1 MSRKM
6 KRVMSCMCLTALA
19 FTALTGCG
27 EKEETAKTETIKILN
42 RVNPEVIV
50 DGNPILGEL
59 EKKLGVTIEY
69 DAPPI
74 NNYNEKLQIAMA
86 SGEIPDI
93 IYNWGGADQNYE
105 QWAKDGLLAE
115 LDDKIKN
122 YPNIM
127 KTIPADYWESVR
139 STRTGKIHSVPKTN
153 LDNYWGLVLNQKWLD
168 NLGLE
173 APNTLDELKEVFH
186 QFTYNDPDGNGVN
199 DTYGFTVN
207 AVSGDPLSII
217 PFKYAFGLDNVRDVD
232 GQYKIKEKMSGYI
245 PYLTFIKELYDDG
258 SLDPEFITNTLEATR
273 EKLASDR
280 VGAVQD
286 HQVGVMTLL
295 KMQSDACERYTYV
308 GAPKQENGERVEYV
322 GPSIWGSW
330 MISADADVDKCLE
343 LIDYAMSDEG
353 FALMS
358 LGIKGEHY
366 NSYDYEKRLVDRTEE
381 QSNKVLGVASSYFTF
396 AYAKDG
402 MSAIV
407 ENATTE
413 DRINKYFHDFDIMK
427 SDMKEVRVPTVKAPL
442 STTFKSDNPDLVTKL
457 SELEI
462 QYIVGEIQL
471 EEFETF
477 LNDVYFPAAEEMEKE
492 YVEWMT
498 QYENN
503 QKQSS

>member
-1 MSRKM
+1 MTCKM
-6 KRVMSCMCLTALA
+6 KRWMSCACVTALV
-19 FTALTGCG
+19 FTTFTGCG
-27 EKEETAKTETIKILN
+27 RKEESGKVETIKIFN
-42 RVNPEVIV
+42 RVNPEVII
-50 DGNPILGEL
+50 DGNPIIKEL
-59 EKKLGVTIEY
+59 ETKLGVAIEY

-115 LDDKIKN
+115 LDEKIKN

-127 KTIPADYWESVR
+127 ETIPDDYWETVR
-139 STRTGKIHSVPKTN
+139 STRTGKIHSIPRTN
-153 LDNYWGLVLNQKWLD
+153 VDNYWGFVLNQKWLD

-173 APNTLDELKEVFH
+173 APNTLDELKEVLH
-186 QFTYNDPDGNGVN
+186 QFTFNDPDGNGIN

-207 AVSGDPLSII
+207 AVSGDPLSIL
-217 PFKYAFGLDNVRDVD
+217 PLKFAFGLDNVKDVD

-245 PYLTFIKELYDDG
+245 PYLTYIKELYDDG

-280 VGAVQD
+280 VGMVQD

-295 KMQSDACERYTYV
+295 KMQSDACERYTYI
-308 GAPKQENGERVEYV
+308 GAPKQMSGERVEYV
-322 GPSIWGSW
+322 GPSTWGSW

-353 FALMS
+353 FALMT
-358 LGIKGEHY
+358 LGIQGEHY
-366 NSYDYEKRLVDRTEE
+366 NSYDYESRLVDRTEE

-396 AYAKDG
+396 AYAKEG

-407 ENATTE
+407 ENATTK
-413 DRINKYFHDFDIMK
+413 DRVDKYFHDLEVMK
-427 SDMKEVRVPTVKAPL
+427 GDMTEVRVPTVKAPL
-442 STTFKSDNPDLVTKL
+442 STTFKSENPDLVTKL
-457 SELEI
+457 SQLEI
-462 QYIVGEIQL
+462 QYIVGEIQK
-471 EEFETF
+471 EDFERF
-477 LNDVYFPAAEEMEKE
+477 LSDEYFPAAEEMEKE
-492 YVEWMT
+492 YVEWMI

-503 QKQSS
+503 QKQK